1 VVKVF
6 LTKVWG
12 FNPEEYPV
20 LGFNSEGGRRK
31 FLRESGPSD
40 WVVLAGTRDA
50 PTPPE
55 QRGRLLG
62 RVQLGTQE
70 INVEEI
76 LRWVG
81 TQIPNEH
88 YLEGGRYRWPYGLP
102 MIAAE
107 RFPEL
112 PDVAQLFGSYLTGTH
127 WASYAID
134 LEAAFGSEILKTIEA
149 LGAEPVG
156 ILEVPAIIRQR
167 ERQRAL
173 ARNQSEGPTGPGPS
187 DHRKGIVRN
196 SGRAWAYLLK
206 LEGGKDNVFKI
217 GFSQDVESRLATLNK
232 GLLSTLTGFSWRLVE
247 RLAFGSEEQ
256 AYKFEQEVH
265 GRLQRFRVETEL
277 EVYLVNQQQIESA
290 WREVFFEARWAAP
303 MQVAEADT
311 SPNSTASAD
320 RKVPLSA
327 R

>member
-1 VVKVF
+1 VKVF

-12 FNPEEYPV
+12 FNPKEYPV

-70 INVEEI
+70 INVEEA
-76 LRWVG
+76 LRSVG
-81 TQIPNEH
+81 SQIPNEH

-102 MIAAE
+102 LIAAE

-112 PDVAQLFGSYLTGTH
+112 PDLARLFGSYLTGTH

-134 LEAAFGSEILKTIEA
+134 LEAKFGSEIIRTIEA
-149 LGAEPVG
+149 LRAEPVA
-156 ILEVPAIIRQR
+156 ILEVPAIILQR

-173 ARNQSEGPTGPGPS
+173 ARNHSEGPTGPGPS
-187 DHRKGIVRN
+187 GHRKGVVRDT
-196 SGRAWAYLLK
+196 GRAWAYLLK
-206 LEGGKDNVFKI
+206 LQGGKENVFKI

-265 GRLQRFRVETEL
+265 RHLQKFRIDIEL
-277 EVYLVNQQQIESA
+277 EVYLVNQQQIELA

-311 SPNSTASAD
+311 SPNLTAPAD
-320 RKVPLSA
+320 QKATLSG

>member
-1 VVKVF
+1 MK
-6 LTKVWG
+6 
-12 FNPEEYPV
+12 
-20 LGFNSEGGRRK
+20 EGAASFARIGA
-31 FLRESGPSD
+31 SD

-55 QRGRLLG
+55 ERGRLLG

-70 INVEEI
+70 INVEEV
-76 LRWVG
+76 LRSVG
-81 TQIPNEH
+81 SQIPNEH

-112 PDVAQLFGSYLTGTH
+112 PDLEQLFGSYLTGTN

-134 LEAAFGSEILKTIEA
+134 LEATFGSEILRTIEA
-149 LGAEPVG
+149 LRVEPVG
-156 ILEVPAIIRQR
+156 ILEVSAIILQR

-187 DHRKGIVRN
+187 DHRKGIVRDP
-196 SGRAWAYLLK
+196 GTAWAYLLK
-206 LEGGKDNVFKI
+206 LQGGKDNVFKI

-247 RLAFGSEEQ
+247 KLAFGSEEQ

-265 GRLQRFRVETEL
+265 RRLQKFRVDMEL

-290 WREVFFEARWAAP
+290 WREVFFEASWAAP
-303 MQVAEADT
+303 TQVAEADT
-311 SPNSTASAD
+311 SPNPTVPAD
-320 RKVPLSA
+320 QKAPLSG